1 MESYRDDTGRP
12 RQRVLANLY
21 GCATPLEALAKLG
34 TQRQA
39 LRKEKAEAE
48 PELKAAKEFYT
59 DVMTAQL
66 EGRKFSVQERKE
78 IDPLLRKR
86 KRLLKRAEK
95 VASLLA
101 RIQSDGAV
109 IRKHCDASQDE
120 IQVAVRQYKE
130 SLKRAESM
138 VIGSEFG
145 LEQAKRDLR
154 RVSLGGA
161 EGQYKDIARAGA
173 NLLREVLS
181 KKDIG

>member
-1 MESYRDDTGRP
+1 MAFVRRRTTRAGGVSTTLVESYRDDTGRP

-21 GCATPLEALAKLG
+21 GCATPLEALAKLA

-86 KRLLKRAEK
+86 KRLLKRAEN

-145 LEQAKRDLR
+145 LD
-154 RVSLGGA
+154 S
-161 EGQYKDIARAGA
+161 IPHP
-173 NLLREVLS
+173 
-181 KKDIG
+181 